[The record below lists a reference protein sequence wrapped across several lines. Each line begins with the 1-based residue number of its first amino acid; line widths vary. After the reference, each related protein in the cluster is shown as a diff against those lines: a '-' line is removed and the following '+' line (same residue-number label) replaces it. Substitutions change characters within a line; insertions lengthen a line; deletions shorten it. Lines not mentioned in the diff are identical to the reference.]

1 MRVFRRIVLGGASVG
16 LLGLGMMFGLP
27 AHASGNV
34 TVSVQSESDWQ
45 FLRTCAS
52 ASQCNVVSTEPLPVF
67 FLASASQSSPLTI
80 YYQVIN
86 GTAVDGVDFNVAAT
100 GSVTIPAGTNGGLL
114 DVPVVNHGEYGG
126 SRTFT
131 VKITGASRPITIGSP
146 GTETILGGNVPS
158 DCSFTYNSTVSLSL
172 TCTGRPGS
180 QSWYMQLRCRA
191 LNEWILANGNNVT
204 GEGTSTATCTEGTI
218 EENGLGFLIIN
229 S

>member
-100 GSVTIPAGTNGGLL
+100 GSVTI
-114 DVPVVNHGEYGG
+114 
-126 SRTFT
+126 T

-158 DCSFTYNSTVSLSL
+158 DCNFSYNSTVSLSL

-180 QSWYMQLRCRA
+180 QNWYMQLRCRA
-191 LNEWILANGNNVT
+191 LNEWILANGNSGT
-204 GEGTSTATCTEGTI
+204 GEGTSPATCTEGTI
-218 EENGLGFLIIN
+218 EENGLGFLFIN